1 MVTKGKGDLTRALKN
16 EKDVLLEDGKAAA
29 IESKHPEIKF
39 KTKKQHKKGKSIYP
53 TCSKRKLAP
62 SSRTTK

>member
-16 EKDVLLEDGKAAA
+16 EKDVLLENGKAAA

-39 KTKKQHKKGKSIYP
+39 KTKKQH
-53 TCSKRKLAP
+53 T
-62 SSRTTK
+62 